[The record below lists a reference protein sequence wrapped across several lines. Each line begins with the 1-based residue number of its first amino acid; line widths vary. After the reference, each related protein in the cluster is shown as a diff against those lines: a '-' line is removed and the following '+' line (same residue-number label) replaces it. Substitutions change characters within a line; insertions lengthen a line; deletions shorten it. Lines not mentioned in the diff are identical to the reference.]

1 MKIKLK
7 ELLDNRYDARWV
19 VSSYYDSRLAGLEDE
34 IYTDDWEEVK
44 DYAHSFV
51 SDGGYVKIVDQKTGV
66 EKVLDYDTYFGEDGE
81 NFNGEFPLSV
91 TDFDPNYFNK
101 EESMLKEGDTYFYN
115 TKHTPDSV
123 YWYSTK
129 HGFGPGAFPSG
140 ATVLD
145 VVEDDEN
152 PYKIYIATDKLLNTK
167 ALNDFDLKEERPKDE
182 TRFSTK
188 DFTNMHFTGKR
199 KVDNFESKKI
209 KESKETAIKTKVVP
223 VEWDKNNKKKVYSF
237 GDKDPFG
244 KALWYDDEGN
254 AYELIYARKANA
266 YSLNPYPYYNKQK

>member
-7 ELLDNRYDARWV
+7 ELLDNRYDARYEV
-19 VSSYYDSRLAGLEDE
+19 RSYYDSALRGLEDKIE
-34 IYTDDWEEVK
+34 TDDWSEVK
-44 DYAHSFV
+44 DFAHEHV
-51 SDGGYVKIVDQKTGV
+51 SNGGYVKIIDNRTGV
-66 EKVLDYDTYFGEDGE
+66 EKVLDYDTYYGEGPDSYYK
-81 NFNGEFPLSV
+81 GEFPYSPL
-91 TDFDPNYFNK
+91 DFDPNYFNK

-167 ALNDFDLKEERPKDE
+167 ALNDFDLKEERPNGE

-188 DFTNMHFTGKR
+188 DFTNAHFTGKR
-199 KVDNFESKKI
+199 KVDNFESKKRL
-209 KESKETAIKTKVVP
+209 
-223 VEWDKNNKKKVYSF
+223 KN
-237 GDKDPFG
+237 
-244 KALWYDDEGN
+244 L
-254 AYELIYARKANA
+254 RK
-266 YSLNPYPYYNKQK
+266 LQ